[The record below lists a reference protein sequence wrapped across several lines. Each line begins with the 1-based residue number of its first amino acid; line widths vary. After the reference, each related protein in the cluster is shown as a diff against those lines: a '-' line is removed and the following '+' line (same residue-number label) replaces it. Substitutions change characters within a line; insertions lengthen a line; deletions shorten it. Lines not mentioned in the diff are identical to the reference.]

1 MTDFDGDSI
10 GPAADEV
17 RKRILAMIAAGTL
30 RPGQKLGAER
40 DLAIEFEVSR
50 STLRQALTAL
60 EESGAV
66 RRLPG
71 RGGGTF
77 VSPEK
82 IDRDLSRIVGVPSLL
97 RGQGFIAG
105 TKLISAAVVV
115 ADEVTKLALGLHE
128 GDHVFDIVRIRLAD
142 GMPISLEH
150 ARFPAEYF
158 PGLLERAL
166 GSSLYELLNRY
177 YDTFPD
183 EALENIEITQAS
195 TDEARILDVE
205 VGSPLL
211 SVTRTTMDLSG
222 RKIEYSH
229 DLFRGD
235 RTRITVR
242 TKGRQPGENSP
253 GERGRTVEVLDS

>member
-1 MTDFDGDSI
+1 MTNIDIDQI
-10 GPAADEV
+10 GPAAEEV
-17 RKRILAMIAAGTL
+17 RKRILGMIATGEF

-40 DLAIEFEVSR
+40 DLAIEFDVSR
-50 STLRQALTAL
+50 STLRHALAVL
-60 EESGAV
+60 EETGAV

-77 VSPEK
+77 ISPEK

-97 RGQGFIAG
+97 RGQGFVAG
-105 TKLISAAVVV
+105 TKLVSASVVV
-115 ADEVTKLALGLHE
+115 ADEVTQAALGLRD
-128 GDHVFDIVRIRLAD
+128 GAHVFDIVRIRLAD
-142 GMPISLEH
+142 GSPISLEH
-150 ARFPAEYF
+150 ARFPAEFF

-166 GSSLYELLNRY
+166 GSSLYELLSRHY
-177 YDTFPD
+177 ETFPD
-183 EALENIEITQAS
+183 EAVEKIEITHA
-195 TDEARILDVE
+195 TVDEAQILGVE

-211 SVTRTTMDLSG
+211 SVTRTTMDLAG

-242 TKGRQPGENSP
+242 TKGRQPDENTP
-253 GERGRTVEVLDS
+253 GERGRTVEILEN